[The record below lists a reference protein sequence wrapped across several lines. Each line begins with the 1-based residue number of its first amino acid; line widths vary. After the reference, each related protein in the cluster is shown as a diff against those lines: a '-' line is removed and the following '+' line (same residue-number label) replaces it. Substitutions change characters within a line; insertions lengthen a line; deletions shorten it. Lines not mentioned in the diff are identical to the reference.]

1 MHYKRHI
8 RPLLADGLL
17 ERNLADKPNSRN
29 QQYRLT
35 PKARSLLP

>member
-1 MHYKRHI
+1 MNDKRHI

-17 ERNLADKPNSRN
+17 ERTLPDKPNSRN

-35 PKARSLLP
+35 SKGRSLLP